1 MTEGTIWRQ
10 ILLFSIPLILG
21 NLLQQ
26 MYNTVDPII
35 VGNFVGSNALAAVGS
50 STSLICLLIAFSM
63 GASAGA
69 GVIVSQF
76 YGAGD
81 ENGVQRSAHTALM
94 LALILGIVLTIAGIV
109 FSPAILRWMRTPEE
123 VMNQSVLYLRIYSY
137 GLVFN
142 VIYNMAAGILNA
154 VGNSR
159 RSLMYLAVAS
169 FSNIFLDLWLI
180 GGMHMGV
187 EGAAIATDISQV
199 LSCIFALWFLMRVPD
214 IYRINPKKLSIDR
227 TMAGRIIQ
235 VGLPTAIQNTVISFS
250 NVLVQSGVNGFG
262 ASAMAGFGAYLKVD
276 GFNILPVGIFSSDKE
291 VIYYGAQAM
300 KYFCPF
306 YFLLGIM
313 HSLAGTIR
321 GTGKTVPPMVVML
334 LALCLFRILWIQF
347 VVPHFTSIDIIY
359 VLYPVSWAVGMVL
372 MLIYA
377 WKGNWMPKKY
387 QNINQTV

>member
-1 MTEGTIWRQ
+1 MRE
-10 ILLFSIPLILG
+10 LLYPSFME
-21 NLLQQ
+21 Q
-26 MYNTVDPII
+26 V
-35 VGNFVGSNALAAVGS
+35 
-50 STSLICLLIAFSM
+50 
-63 GASAGA
+63 
-69 GVIVSQF
+69 
-76 YGAGD
+76 D

-262 ASAMAGFGAYLKVD
+262 ASAMAGFG
-276 GFNILPVGIFSSDKE
+276 
-291 VIYYGAQAM
+291 
-300 KYFCPF
+300 
-306 YFLLGIM
+306 
-313 HSLAGTIR
+313 HT
-321 GTGKTVPPMVVML
+321 
-334 LALCLFRILWIQF
+334 
-347 VVPHFTSIDIIY
+347 
-359 VLYPVSWAVGMVL
+359 
-372 MLIYA
+372 
-377 WKGNWMPKKY
+377 
-387 QNINQTV
+387 

>member
-1 MTEGTIWRQ
+1 MPMVAG
-10 ILLFSIPLILG
+10 
-21 NLLQQ
+21 
-26 MYNTVDPII
+26 V
-35 VGNFVGSNALAAVGS
+35 AAVFVN
-50 STSLICLLIAFSM
+50 LIFNYLLI
-63 GASAGA
+63 
-69 GVIVSQF
+69 
-76 YGAGD
+76 YG
-81 ENGVQRSAHTALM
+81 
-94 LALILGIVLTIAGIV
+94 
-109 FSPAILRWMRTPEE
+109 
-123 VMNQSVLYLRIYSY
+123 
-137 GLVFN
+137 
-142 VIYNMAAGILNA
+142 
-154 VGNSR
+154 
-159 RSLMYLAVAS
+159 S
-169 FSNIFLDLWLI
+169 FGFPKL
-180 GGMHMGV
+180 GV

-276 GFNILPVGIFSSDKE
+276 GFNILPVMSFSMAATTFTGQNYGAGKTDRIRKGLRVTLGMSVLYTIVTGILLLTFSRPIIGIFSSDKE

>member
-1 MTEGTIWRQ
+1 MERDMTKGSPLPV
-10 ILLFSIPLILG
+10 ILRFTLPLIIG
-21 NLLQQ
+21 NIFQQ
-26 MYNTVDPII
+26 LYNMADTII
-35 VGNFVGSNALAAVGS
+35 VGRYVGADALAAVGS

-235 VGLPTAIQNTVISFS
+235 VGLPTAITSASCGFSF
-250 NVLVQSGVNGFG
+250 
-262 ASAMAGFGAYLKVD
+262 A
-276 GFNILPVGIFSSDKE
+276 
-291 VIYYGAQAM
+291 
-300 KYFCPF
+300 
-306 YFLLGIM
+306 
-313 HSLAGTIR
+313 
-321 GTGKTVPPMVVML
+321 
-334 LALCLFRILWIQF
+334 
-347 VVPHFTSIDIIY
+347 
-359 VLYPVSWAVGMVL
+359 
-372 MLIYA
+372 
-377 WKGNWMPKKY
+377 
-387 QNINQTV
+387 

>member
-1 MTEGTIWRQ
+1 
-10 ILLFSIPLILG
+10 
-21 NLLQQ
+21 
-26 MYNTVDPII
+26 
-35 VGNFVGSNALAAVGS
+35 
-50 STSLICLLIAFSM
+50 
-63 GASAGA
+63 
-69 GVIVSQF
+69 
-76 YGAGD
+76 
-81 ENGVQRSAHTALM
+81 
-94 LALILGIVLTIAGIV
+94 
-109 FSPAILRWMRTPEE
+109 
-123 VMNQSVLYLRIYSY
+123 
-137 GLVFN
+137 
-142 VIYNMAAGILNA
+142 
-154 VGNSR
+154 
-159 RSLMYLAVAS
+159 MYLAVAV
-169 FSNIFLDLWLI
+169 FHIFLDLWLI

-276 GFNILPVGIFSSDKE
+276 GFNILPVMSFSMAATTFTGQNYGAGKTDRIRKGLRVTLGMSVLYTIVTGILLLTFSRPIIGIFSSDKE

>member
-1 MTEGTIWRQ
+1 MNGGMRVAAYEKSKSVKLKSISTMTEGTIWRQ

-26 MYNTVDPII
+26 MYNTVDSII

-262 ASAMAGFGAYLKVD
+262 ASATLRFGVSPQGNPDNDRNEQYTDLSVWLTASGADAVVDYLCPQIYWGYGYTLSSGSTRFAFENITAEWLALPRAESTALYFGLGAYRVGVGD
-276 GFNILPVGIFSSDKE
+276 G
-291 VIYYGAQAM
+291 GANAD
-300 KYFCPF
+300 
-306 YFLLGIM
+306 
-313 HSLAGTIR
+313 S
-321 GTGKTVPPMVVML
+321 
-334 LALCLFRILWIQF
+334 
-347 VVPHFTSIDIIY
+347 
-359 VLYPVSWAVGMVL
+359 VS
-372 MLIYA
+372 
-377 WKGNWMPKKY
+377 
-387 QNINQTV
+387 Q